1 MIQSARF
8 QQVGF
13 LLRRSDEGNIVVF
26 RIEHHPWMR
35 IKRQEHAF
43 PIHFTREFRYTFEQG
58 SMTVMHAIK
67 RADGDHC
74 ISQWTNAMNVV
85 MNLHKEIY
93 LAGKGIGLA

>member
-1 MIQSARF
+1 
-8 QQVGF
+8 
-13 LLRRSDEGNIVVF
+13 
-26 RIEHHPWMR
+26 MR

-43 PIHFTREFRYTFEQG
+43 SIHLTREFGDAFEQG
-58 SMTVMHAIK
+58 SMTVMNAIK

-74 ISQWTNAMNVV
+74 ISQWTNAMNVL

>member
-13 LLRRSDEGNIVVF
+13 LLRRSDEGNVVIF

-43 PIHFTREFRYTFEQG
+43 TIHLTREFRYAFEQG
-58 SMTVMHAIK
+58 SMTVMNAIK

-85 MNLHKEIY
+85 MNLHKEVY
-93 LAGKGIGLA
+93 LAAKVSD